1 MSGKSYGAI
10 QVTNANA
17 ADADEDGL
25 GNIVG
30 NIHNDNTNTNTT
42 NKDNGETVPLLS
54 SNNSN
59 VDNKD
64 AQSKSSTIKSLL
76 QKYWSHITFD
86 WISPLLH
93 IGNTNGQLNVD
104 DLETMPLPK
113 DCTTEEVYAVFLKCW
128 EEELNKAKESNELAK
143 NNKKTNVVGSTG
155 ENNGVVNN
163 GSVDNTLEE
172 QDETNGDEEE
182 DLFMDTTTIY
192 NPNTY
197 QPSLIRALYR
207 AFGADFLRAGL
218 LKLVHDSNLFVGP
231 QVLNRLIQFMRN
243 KDAPLSQGLGLM
255 LIVTGAQIVMSFCVS
270 EQKIYYIVY
279 QTFVF
284 FKMDPIDSHSK
295 PPVLFLLTHI

>member
-17 ADADEDGL
+17 AAADEDGL

-59 VDNKD
+59 DNKGPPKID
-64 AQSKSSTIKSLL
+64 HTGIAQSKSSTIKSLL
-76 QKYWSHITFD
+76 QKYLSHITFD

-104 DLETMPLPK
+104 DLETLPLPK

-143 NNKKTNVVGSTG
+143 NNNKKKTNVVGSTG

-270 EQKIYYIVY
+270 EQKIYYSVSNIC
-279 QTFVF
+279 F
-284 FKMDPIDSHSK
+284 FQDGSY
-295 PPVLFLLTHI
+295 

>member
-76 QKYWSHITFD
+76 QKYWSRITFD

-104 DLETMPLPK
+104 DLETLPLPK

-270 EQKIYYIVY
+270 EQKI
-279 QTFVF
+279 
-284 FKMDPIDSHSK
+284 
-295 PPVLFLLTHI
+295 L

>member
-93 IGNTNGQLNVD
+93 IGNTNEQLNVD
-104 DLETMPLPK
+104 DLETLPLPK

-155 ENNGVVNN
+155 ENNEVVNN
-163 GSVDNTLEE
+163 GSVGNTLEE

-270 EQKIYYIVY
+270 EQKIYYSVSNI
-279 QTFVF
+279 F
-284 FKMDPIDSHSK
+284 FFQDGSY
-295 PPVLFLLTHI
+295 